1 MSCKVQTHNEKHV
14 SSRYI
19 HTDAAF
25 TDKRKSSELSKD
37 FENDSFENHLNEFQK
52 GCWIEIC
59 LKCQTNFKGG
69 GGEICL
75 RFQSNFEG
83 LV

>member
-25 TDKRKSSELSKD
+25 TDKRKSFELSKD
-37 FENDSFENHLNEFQK
+37 FENDSFENHLNEIQK

-59 LKCQTNFKGG
+59 LKCQTNFKG
-69 GGEICL
+69 
-75 RFQSNFEG
+75 R
-83 LV
+83 

>member
-25 TDKRKSSELSKD
+25 TDKRKSFELSKD

-52 GCWIEIC
+52 WCWIEIC
-59 LKCQTNFKGG
+59 LNGQTNYTKNHNKT
-69 GGEICL
+69 
-75 RFQSNFEG
+75 FQKETYQNK
-83 LV
+83 